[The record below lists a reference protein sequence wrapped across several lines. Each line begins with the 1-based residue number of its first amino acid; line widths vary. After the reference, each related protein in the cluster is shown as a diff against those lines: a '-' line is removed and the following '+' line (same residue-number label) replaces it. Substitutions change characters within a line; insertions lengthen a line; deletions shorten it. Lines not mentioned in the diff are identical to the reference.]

1 MKTAFIA
8 AFLLLRAA
16 PASAGDDMR
25 HGAQAPVASAAAA
38 AVDPDVMARA
48 AADKLYNDS
57 LYPQAASAYEDLLRS
72 QPGDPYLL
80 YNAGNAQFRVK
91 RPGRALLYYARA
103 WRLLPRNSDM
113 RYNLD
118 FALKS
123 TGQSL
128 VPEGVPP
135 FLHRLYYSAS
145 DREIAALASLAF
157 WALCLLGAGAALRP
171 ALKDRLLPAAGAA
184 AGLLLFFGAWGAA
197 RLSAPLRNAAVVVQH
212 EAVLRSGP
220 NETFNAYATL
230 PEGRVVRILDDSRD
244 DFWEVGVQKE
254 GIKGWITRDELER
267 I

>member
-1 MKTAFIA
+1 MRTAILA
-8 AFLLLRAA
+8 ALLFAA
-16 PASAGDDMR
+16 PA
-25 HGAQAPVASAAAA
+25 PAAADGA
-38 AVDPDVMARA
+38 DAGGRA
-48 AADKLYNDS
+48 GADKLYNDS
-57 LYPQAASAYEDLLRS
+57 LYQQAAAAYEELLRAL
-72 QPGDPYLL
+72 PGDPYLL

-103 WRLLPRNSDM
+103 WRTLPRDADM

-157 WALCLLGAGAALRP
+157 WALFLLGAGAALRP
-171 ALKDRLLPAAGAA
+171 ALKDRLLPAAGASA
-184 AGLLLFFGAWGAA
+184 ALLLFFCAWGAA
-197 RLSAPLRNAAVVVQH
+197 RLSAPLRGAAVVVQH
-212 EAVLRSGP
+212 EATLRSGP
-220 NETFNAYATL
+220 NETFNAYAAL
-230 PEGRVVRILDDSRD
+230 PEGRVVKIIDDSRE

>member
-1 MKTAFIA
+1 MRTSLLT
-8 AFLLLRAA
+8 LLLF
-16 PASAGDDMR
+16 AS
-25 HGAQAPVASAAAA
+25 PFPAA
-38 AVDPDVMARA
+38 AVDADVSARA
-48 AADKLYNDS
+48 EADKLYNDS
-57 LYPQAASAYEDLLRS
+57 LYQQAADAYEALLRE

-103 WRLLPRNSDM
+103 WRMLPRNSDM

-145 DREIAALASLAF
+145 DRELAALASLAF
-157 WALCLLGAGAALRP
+157 WALCLLGTGAALKP
-171 ALKDRLLPAAGAA
+171 SLKDRLLPAAGAA
-184 AGLLLFFGAWGAA
+184 GGLLLFFCAWG
-197 RLSAPLRNAAVVVQH
+197 AAVVVQH
-212 EAVLRSGP
+212 EATLRSGP
-220 NETFNAYATL
+220 NETFSAYAAL
-230 PEGRVVRILDDSRD
+230 PEGRVVKILDDSRE
-244 DFWEVGVQKE
+244 DFWEAGVQKE
-254 GIKGWITRDELER
+254 GIKGWITRDELEK